1 MTYLIDGSSDLRN
14 QNIDINTEDDNANNN
29 NNQIKSNNDDNNN
42 NNSNNIQNQIEN
54 KIGEKIV
61 QSATE
66 KFSKTWIDKYFCCLN
81 FVKKY
86 FDIESSDFYKRFL
99 GSLIP
104 FNKKFSEIVG
114 DKPDLYGPFW
124 IYATLVL
131 VIAASGSLTRFI
143 EGDSTKNFFEEFIPI
158 ACVIIYC
165 IGFGLPIVLTLLMKA
180 FGSTEIQF
188 SSVICTYGYSFSIY
202 IPCVI
207 LCCIDW
213 QPLQW
218 ILLGYAAFSSTSL
231 MIVNYYNEVNKYNSS
246 GKKYLIIVL
255 VLLVQIGIFIIFKF
269 YFFKKLTK
277 EINNYEDE
285 DSN

>member
-1 MTYLIDGSSDLRN
+1 MTDLIDGSSDLRN
-14 QNIDINTEDDNANNN
+14 QNIEINPVDDNGMNN
-29 NNQIKSNNDDNNN
+29 NNN
-42 NNSNNIQNQIEN
+42 NNSNNNNNTNNIQNQIEN

-66 KFSKTWIDKYFCCLN
+66 QFSKTWIDKYFCCLN
-81 FVKKY
+81 LVKKY

-104 FNKKFSEIVG
+104 FNKGFHDIIG

-158 ACVIIYC
+158 ACIIIYC

-180 FGSTEIQF
+180 FGSSEIQF
-188 SSVICTYGYSFSIY
+188 SNVICTYGYSYSVY
-202 IPCVI
+202 IPAVI

-231 MIVNYYNEVNKYNSS
+231 LIVNYFKEVNKYSS
-246 GKKYLIIVL
+246 NGKKYLIIIL
-255 VLLVQIGIFIIFKF
+255 VLLVQIGMFLIFKF
-269 YFFKKLTK
+269 YFFKKLTQ
-277 EINNYEDE
+277 EINND
-285 DSN
+285 DSEGKEGK

>member
-1 MTYLIDGSSDLRN
+1 MTDLIDGSSDLRN
-14 QNIDINTEDDNANNN
+14 QNIDINTEDDNATSN
-29 NNQIKSNNDDNNN
+29 NNQKQINNN
-42 NNSNNIQNQIEN
+42 NNSNNVQNQIEN

-81 FVKKY
+81 FIKKY

-158 ACVIIYC
+158 ACILIYC
-165 IGFGLPIVLTLLMKA
+165 IGFGLPIIITLLMKA
-180 FGSTEIQF
+180 FGSSDIQF
-188 SSVICTYGYSFSIY
+188 SNVICTYGYSYSIF

-231 MIVNYYNEVNKYNSS
+231 MIVNYYKEVNKYNWGSFQSS
-246 GKKYLIIVL
+246 PPPYSIISSIKPRNL
-255 VLLVQIGIFIIFKF
+255 EQHPL
-269 YFFKKLTK
+269 
-277 EINNYEDE
+277 
-285 DSN
+285 S

>member
-1 MTYLIDGSSDLRN
+1 MTDLIDGSSDLRN
-14 QNIDINTEDDNANNN
+14 QNIEINPVDDNGMNN
-29 NNQIKSNNDDNNN
+29 NNN
-42 NNSNNIQNQIEN
+42 NNSNNNNNTNNIQNQIEN

-66 KFSKTWIDKYFCCLN
+66 QFSKTWIDKYFCCLN
-81 FVKKY
+81 LVKKY

-104 FNKKFSEIVG
+104 FNKAFHDIIG

-158 ACVIIYC
+158 ACIIIYC

-180 FGSTEIQF
+180 FGSSEIQF
-188 SSVICTYGYSFSIY
+188 SNVICTYGYSYSVY
-202 IPCVI
+202 IPAVI

-231 MIVNYYNEVNKYNSS
+231 LIVNYFKEVNKYSS
-246 GKKYLIIVL
+246 NGKKYLIIII
-255 VLLVQIGIFIIFKF
+255 VLLVQIGMFIIFKF

-277 EINNYEDE
+277 EITNDE
-285 DSN
+285 SEGNEGK